1 MKQMNFKLCKLAAIF
16 SLMVLSTSLY
26 ANSMLEEN
34 NANDAVTWT
43 VKHKNVE
50 IRSFLDQVS
59 NITGKTFLVDPEVI
73 GKISVQS
80 EAPLDKDGVI
90 QLFFS
95 ILSVYGYTA
104 IQTSTG
110 IRILPE
116 KKAKSS
122 GIFFDENGDV
132 TGSLLVTQ
140 IIPIKNAMASE
151 LVPILRPLIPS
162 FGHLASAN
170 EMNALI
176 VSDHAENIR
185 ELEKLIAKLDQTT
198 DSSIKV
204 VKLNHAWA
212 IDMLDTLNSIGNS
225 NSNGQPNQATGTR
238 VIADERTN
246 RLILKGKDGELNAL
260 ANLINELDVETKS
273 SSRLH
278 VIPLRYADAE
288 TTAALISGLLTDTA
302 KSGGNSA
309 AMVVADKDVNQ
320 LVIRADPSV
329 MVEIAPIVAELDIPR
344 AQVKI
349 DAVIAEINMNNIE
362 EAGIQWLLGGRD
374 GNATP
379 VAGTNFSAA
388 GNSISSIAASVA
400 AGTPTLSAG
409 ATLGSAFTGGKFT
422 LGGILQAIESS
433 SAANLLSN
441 PSITVLDNKVGKV
454 LVGQNIPIETGS
466 YNNTTGNPFTI
477 TERQDVGLTLQVTP
491 RINANNE
498 VNLDVLQLVEAVSSE
513 VSTLGFVTTKREI
526 KTNVIVPDG
535 EILFLGGLFK
545 NDEER
550 INQKVPVL
558 GDIPVFGALFR
569 SSSTQLVSQN
579 LVVYIRPTIL
589 RNKKHIN
596 AAAENSYRTFKSIE
610 MSLPNGGIRP
620 VTAEG
625 LFN

>member
-1 MKQMNFKLCKLAAIF
+1 MKQMNFKLCKLAVIF
-16 SLMVLSTSLY
+16 AMTVLSTALY

-59 NITGKTFLVDPEVI
+59 KITGKTFLVDPEVI

-204 VKLNHAWA
+204 VKLKHAWA
-212 IDMLDTLNSIGNS
+212 IDMLETLNSIGNS
-225 NSNGQPNQATGTR
+225 NSNGQPNQASGTR

-288 TTAALISGLLTDTA
+288 TTATLISGLLANTA

-329 MVEIAPIVAELDIPR
+329 MVEIAPIVTELDVPR

-400 AGTPTLSAG
+400 AGTPSLSAG
-409 ATLGSAFTGGKFT
+409 ATLGGAFTGGKFS

-466 YNNTTGNPFTI
+466 YNDTTGNPFTI

-610 MSLPNGGIRP
+610 MSLPSGGIRP

>member
-1 MKQMNFKLCKLAAIF
+1 MKQMNFKLCKLAVIF
-16 SLMVLSTSLY
+16 AMTVLSTSLY

-59 NITGKTFLVDPEVI
+59 KITGKTFLVDPEVI

-204 VKLNHAWA
+204 VKLKHAWA
-212 IDMLDTLNSIGNS
+212 IDMLETLNSIGNS
-225 NSNGQPNQATGTR
+225 NSNGQPNQASGTR

-288 TTAALISGLLTDTA
+288 TTATLISGLLTDTA

-329 MVEIAPIVAELDIPR
+329 MVEIAPIVAELDVPR

-400 AGTPTLSAG
+400 AGTPSLSAG
-409 ATLGSAFTGGKFT
+409 ATLGSAFTGGKFS

-466 YNNTTGNPFTI
+466 YNDTTGNPFTI

-610 MSLPNGGIRP
+610 MSLPSGGIRP

>member
-1 MKQMNFKLCKLAAIF
+1 
-16 SLMVLSTSLY
+16 
-26 ANSMLEEN
+26 
-34 NANDAVTWT
+34 
-43 VKHKNVE
+43 
-50 IRSFLDQVS
+50 
-59 NITGKTFLVDPEVI
+59 
-73 GKISVQS
+73 
-80 EAPLDKDGVI
+80 
-90 QLFFS
+90 
-95 ILSVYGYTA
+95 
-104 IQTSTG
+104 
-110 IRILPE
+110 
-116 KKAKSS
+116 
-122 GIFFDENGDV
+122 
-132 TGSLLVTQ
+132 
-140 IIPIKNAMASE
+140 
-151 LVPILRPLIPS
+151 
-162 FGHLASAN
+162 
-170 EMNALI
+170 
-176 VSDHAENIR
+176 
-185 ELEKLIAKLDQTT
+185 
-198 DSSIKV
+198 
-204 VKLNHAWA
+204 
-212 IDMLDTLNSIGNS
+212 
-225 NSNGQPNQATGTR
+225 
-238 VIADERTN
+238 
-246 RLILKGKDGELNAL
+246 
-260 ANLINELDVETKS
+260 
-273 SSRLH
+273 
-278 VIPLRYADAE
+278 
-288 TTAALISGLLTDTA
+288 
-302 KSGGNSA
+302 
-309 AMVVADKDVNQ
+309 
-320 LVIRADPSV
+320 
-329 MVEIAPIVAELDIPR
+329 
-344 AQVKI
+344 
-349 DAVIAEINMNNIE
+349 
-362 EAGIQWLLGGRD
+362 
-374 GNATP
+374 
-379 VAGTNFSAA
+379 
-388 GNSISSIAASVA
+388 
-400 AGTPTLSAG
+400 
-409 ATLGSAFTGGKFT
+409 
-422 LGGILQAIESS
+422 LQAIESS